1 MRHAIDLA
9 GITVVIALA
18 MLLGASGIE
27 LGITASDAAPTCTT
41 QTGDFIFADVDG
53 KARP

>member
-18 MLLGASGIE
+18 MLLGASGFA
-27 LGITASDAAPTCTT
+27 LGITTSDAAPTCTT
-41 QTGDFIFADVDG
+41 QTGDFIFADIDG
-53 KARP
+53 KGQP